1 MPGTPSPSA
10 GLCESALHA
19 IAGAGLWRAN
29 WLQHRRAPEQ
39 GRRAWR
45 SRRAVIWVDFAL
57 EPCVKRAIGVELPL
71 SKARGNC
78 FRVPCGFLGSGLSR
92 QPSLPPHCG
101 QADSPPCRLLA
112 RVLSQV
118 RRGLRKSGP
127 PLLLPDFGILWE
139 VVRPPQTAEGAG
151 PQYGDP
157 PLGAGTEAVVTRV
170 RVESCKPGDQEA
182 RKDTHESLFVCGPC
196 GAWVSESEVGNS
208 SPERAN
214 QQDRR
219 ASPSRWSDHL
229 KMALG

>member
-92 QPSLPPHCG
+92 QPSLPPPLRSG
-101 QADSPPCRLLA
+101 RFPSVQA
-112 RVLSQV
+112 
-118 RRGLRKSGP
+118 SGP
-127 PLLLPDFGILWE
+127 GAVPGE
-139 VVRPPQTAEGAG
+139 EG
-151 PQYGDP
+151 
-157 PLGAGTEAVVTRV
+157 
-170 RVESCKPGDQEA
+170 
-182 RKDTHESLFVCGPC
+182 
-196 GAWVSESEVGNS
+196 SEE
-208 SPERAN
+208 E
-214 QQDRR
+214 Q
-219 ASPSRWSDHL
+219 ASPAAARLWDTTGGGPSPSDGRGGWPSVWRPSSRGRHGSGGDKGPRGVL
-229 KMALG
+229 